1 MNDSDDRAFP
11 VRRAHFYL
19 SNLTASGDTRM
30 LHALDQ
36 AELKQL
42 RNANWSAEFT
52 CAERISEQFSQ
63 LKHNLTFSKNDHAIF
78 RK

>member
-11 VRRAHFYL
+11 VRRARFYL

-30 LHALDQ
+30 LHTLDQ

-42 RNANWSAEFT
+42 RHANWTAKFT
-52 CAERISEQFSQ
+52 CVERISEQFSQ
-63 LKHNLTFSKNDHAIF
+63 L
-78 RK
+78 